1 MELNG
6 LALVF
11 KLTEEEDNKCSISVE
26 FFRDGGGEIT
36 YSDVSIHD
44 KYNFYM
50 TCKNFAGVL
59 ANMILIEEN
68 SKMENNKNTQRHLQM
83 LNICRTFAYL

>member
-26 FFRDGGGEIT
+26 FFRDGGKIT

-59 ANMILIEEN
+59 ANMILIEGKFKDGE
-68 SKMENNKNTQRHLQM
+68 
-83 LNICRTFAYL
+83 

>member
-26 FFRDGGGEIT
+26 FFRDGGGENHLFGCL
-36 YSDVSIHD
+36 YSRQVQLLYDLQKLCRGTRKHD
-44 KYNFYM
+44 TN
-50 TCKNFAGVL
+50 
-59 ANMILIEEN
+59 
-68 SKMENNKNTQRHLQM
+68 
-83 LNICRTFAYL
+83 

>member
-26 FFRDGGGEIT
+26 FFRDGGKSLIRMSLFT
-36 YSDVSIHD
+36 TSTTSI
-44 KYNFYM
+44 
-50 TCKNFAGVL
+50 
-59 ANMILIEEN
+59 
-68 SKMENNKNTQRHLQM
+68 
-83 LNICRTFAYL
+83 